1 MTLSPGPDRAYLPGM
16 DEHLEERD
24 FVIQLTDREDGGVRV
39 RCPEL
44 PGILIGGSD
53 PHSIWALVGD
63 VVARAASNTYGL
75 DVRRVIGPMNTPTTR
90 GDIVLRVQHAPVTT
104 RVAA

>member
-1 MTLSPGPDRAYLPGM
+1 M
-16 DEHLEERD
+16 DEDLEERE

-44 PGILIGGSD
+44 PGVLIGGAD
-53 PHSIWALVGD
+53 PHRIWALVGD
-63 VVARAASNTYGL
+63 VVARAASSSCGL

-90 GDIVLRVQHAPVTT
+90 GEIVLRVQHAP
-104 RVAA
+104 AAKLAAA